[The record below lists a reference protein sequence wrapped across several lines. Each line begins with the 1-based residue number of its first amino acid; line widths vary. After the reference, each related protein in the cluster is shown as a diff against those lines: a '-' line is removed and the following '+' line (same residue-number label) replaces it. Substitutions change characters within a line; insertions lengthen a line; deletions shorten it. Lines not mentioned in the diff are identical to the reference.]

1 LLKTQILAKFLGKDP
16 DNGAS
21 VMGSTIADG
30 TGSASAIGVGAG
42 VAMEV
47 AARAPRLVRRVEK
60 CIVALLGREA
70 LS

>member
-1 LLKTQILAKFLGKDP
+1 
-16 DNGAS
+16 
-21 VMGSTIADG
+21 MGSTIADG